1 VTASDKQRLN
11 FKLDQWSGKLPSWL
25 GRALSWLRSPSG
37 RWVRIPVALLLIAGG
52 FVGFL
57 PVLGFWMV
65 PLGLLLLA
73 LDIPFL
79 RKPMLKLIEWL
90 ERQWRGL
97 EAWWQG
103 QQEKGPRLTAGPQSL
118 SLVPRFRPRCAPGS
132 PAAAAPRCW

>member
-1 VTASDKQRLN
+1 VGTEKQRLN
-11 FKLDQWSGKLPSWL
+11 QKLDKLSGKLPSWL

-37 RWVRIPVALLLIAGG
+37 RWVRIPVALLLIVGG

-79 RKPMLKLIEWL
+79 RAPMLKLIQWL
-90 ERQWRGL
+90 ERQWRAL
-97 EAWWQG
+97 KARWRARKK
-103 QQEKGPRLTAGPQSL
+103 KGPA
-118 SLVPRFRPRCAPGS
+118 
-132 PAAAAPRCW
+132 